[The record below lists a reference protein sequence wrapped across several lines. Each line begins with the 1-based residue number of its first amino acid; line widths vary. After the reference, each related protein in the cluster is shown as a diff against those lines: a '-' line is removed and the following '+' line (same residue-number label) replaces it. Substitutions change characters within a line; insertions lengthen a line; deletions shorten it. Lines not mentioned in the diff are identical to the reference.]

1 MQSVIPGIFT
11 FTGLLAGRVYAIE
24 DPDGITI
31 VDAGIA
37 LAAGRILSQLA
48 AKGYSASQ
56 VKRILITHGHPD
68 HVGGLPKLKAATG
81 AEVIASSIERP
92 VIEGKIPIP
101 RADKATLT
109 FSQRLMVPPLT
120 TNKPTTVDREVTD
133 GSLIEG
139 ILGGLEVIFTPGH
152 APGHV
157 SFWSPSRSVVFV
169 GDVIM
174 PRFGKLRLPLA
185 GLTVDMEQNKR
196 SVKRIV
202 DLNAETA
209 CFGHSA
215 PIVSGAAAQIRAFAQ
230 EIGVI

>member
-1 MQSVIPGIFT
+1 MQSVIPGVFT

-24 DPDGITI
+24 GLDGITL
-31 VDAGIA
+31 VDTG
-37 LAAGRILSQLA
+37 LPFAASRILSQLDA
-48 AKGYSASQ
+48 RGFSPGQ

-101 RADKATLT
+101 RPDKAALT
-109 FSQRLMVPPLT
+109 FGQRLMVQPQT

-152 APGHV
+152 APGHI
-157 SFWSPSRSVVFV
+157 SFWSASRSIVFV

-185 GLTVDMEQNKR
+185 AVTVDMEQNKR

-209 CFGHSA
+209 CFGHNT
-215 PIVSGAAAQIRAFAQ
+215 PIVRGAAAQIRAFAQ